1 LLRHQI
7 VDHRL
12 HPVDGR
18 RVTGD
23 GRTFHIVGDSTDER
37 DHAMIS
43 LHSNVT
49 TCDPGVSADLV
60 LNVCSNLGIAASRRL
75 IASSQAR
82 HHG

>member
-1 LLRHQI
+1 M
-7 VDHRL
+7 
-12 HPVDGR
+12 
-18 RVTGD
+18 
-23 GRTFHIVGDSTDER
+23 VGDSTDER